1 MLENSLNIG
10 GSEWM
15 IIIFVAVV
23 LVLGTGKLPG
33 AAKKMGKI
41 ASEYN
46 NAKNEI
52 QEQMKEATEEIPKIS
67 GPVETERE
75 KLEMIAKSAGIKTEG
90 TRQMMNF
97 KKKFHQRWVKGQ
109 QILLKQNK
117 NYFGFLIRYRFLSN
131 LFLANL

>member
-1 MLENSLNIG
+1 MLEHSLNIG

-33 AAKKMGKI
+33 AAKKMGKVV
-41 ASEYN
+41 SEYN

-52 QEQMKEATEEIPKIS
+52 QQQMKEVNEEVPKIS

-90 TRQMMNF
+90 KTDEEIQKEISSKMG
-97 KKKFHQRWVKGQ
+97 QRTTDTTETK
-109 QILLKQNK
+109 
-117 NYFGFLIRYRFLSN
+117 
-131 LFLANL
+131 

>member
-1 MLENSLNIG
+1 MLEHSLNIG

-33 AAKKMGKI
+33 AAKKMGKVV
-41 ASEYN
+41 SEYN

-52 QEQMKEATEEIPKIS
+52 QQQMKEATEETPKIS

-90 TRQMMNF
+90 KTDEVKTEGKTDEEIQKEISSKMG
-97 KKKFHQRWVKGQ
+97 QRTTDTTETK
-109 QILLKQNK
+109 
-117 NYFGFLIRYRFLSN
+117 
-131 LFLANL
+131 

>member
-1 MLENSLNIG
+1 MLEHSLNIG

-33 AAKKMGKI
+33 AAKKMGKVV
-41 ASEYN
+41 SEYN

-52 QEQMKEATEEIPKIS
+52 QQQMKDVTEEVPKIS

-75 KLEMIAKSAGIKTEG
+75 KLEMIAKTSGIKVDDKTDDELQKEISSKMGQRTTDTTE
-90 TRQMMNF
+90 T
-97 KKKFHQRWVKGQ
+97 K
-109 QILLKQNK
+109 
-117 NYFGFLIRYRFLSN
+117 
-131 LFLANL
+131 

>member
-33 AAKKMGKI
+33 FAKKMGKVV
-41 ASEYN
+41 SEYN

-52 QEQMKEATEEIPKIS
+52 QQQMKEVNEEIPKIS
-67 GPVETERE
+67 GPVETEKE
-75 KLEMIAKSAGIKTEG
+75 KLEMIAKSAGIKTKDKTDDELQKEISSKMG
-90 TRQMMNF
+90 KRTTDTSET
-97 KKKFHQRWVKGQ
+97 K
-109 QILLKQNK
+109 
-117 NYFGFLIRYRFLSN
+117 
-131 LFLANL
+131 

>member
-1 MLENSLNIG
+1 LNIG

-33 AAKKMGKI
+33 AAKKMGKVV
-41 ASEYN
+41 SEYN

-52 QEQMKEATEEIPKIS
+52 QQQMKEVNEEVPKIS

-75 KLEMIAKSAGIKTEG
+75 KLEMIAKTSGIKVDDKTDDELQKEISSKMGQRTTDTTE
-90 TRQMMNF
+90 T
-97 KKKFHQRWVKGQ
+97 K
-109 QILLKQNK
+109 
-117 NYFGFLIRYRFLSN
+117 
-131 LFLANL
+131 